1 MPEISARDLRRL
13 ESLDTKLRKA
23 QESQRKQA
31 SEARSLRGRLQAAER
46 ASATADSRLQELLA
60 ENQQLAAQVES
71 TTADLERAATSGEEA
86 RTRADQATAEAEAA
100 GKRAAEAEA
109 RAKRLQSEAGKLGE
123 RIKVAE
129 AQLEGKG
136 VDPVVPASRVA
147 ELVDVFIDELR
158 GGLGGLDVNRGEL
171 RLKVGMAVVDDKPG
185 FVLPTAASSEET
197 VNALQEVTLRF
208 DRRLE

>member
-171 RLKVGMAVVDDKPG
+171 RLKVGMAVVDDEPG